1 MRLALNAANSLPAD
15 GCAGT
20 LVGRAWAPGSPPG
33 PAVVALRADGVFDLG
48 HAAPT
53 CAALIDADDP
63 AALAFA
69 REGARV
75 WATDVNAAKLAELDG
90 RPGVTTRRLD
100 VTDGAAIAAAA
111 GEIGALDVLFNCAG
125 TVHHG
130 AILDCAEKDWD
141 FSFALNVRGMYL
153 MTRAFLPA
161 MLAKGGGSII
171 NMASV
176 ASSIRGIAN
185 RCAYGA
191 SKAAVIGLT
200 KSVAADYVG
209 RGIRCTA
216 LCPGTVETPSL
227 EERIQA
233 QPDPAAARAAFIARQ
248 PMGRLGTAEEIA
260 ELCVYLASDESA
272 YMTGAT
278 LVIDGGM
285 TL

>member
-1 MRLALNAANSLPAD
+1 VNGRLAGKTALVTAAAQ
-15 GCAGT
+15 GM
-20 LVGRAWAPGSPPG
+20 GRA
-33 PAVVALRADGVFDLG
+33 
-48 HAAPT
+48 
-53 CAALIDADDP
+53 

-111 GEIGALDVLFNCAG
+111 SEIGALDVLFNCAG

-130 AILDCAEKDWD
+130 AILETAEKDWD
-141 FSFALNVRGMYL
+141 RSFALNVRGMYL
-153 MTRAFLPA
+153 TIRAFLPA
-161 MLAKGGGSII
+161 MLAAGGGSII

-176 ASSIRGIAN
+176 ASSIRGIAS

-209 RGIRCTA
+209 RGIRCNA